1 MKEERY
7 HLAMDKYD
15 KNIMLNALNKLR
27 TEQVREERYYDFRT
41 IQL

>member
-15 KNIMLNALNKLR
+15 KNIMLNYLN
-27 TEQVREERYYDFRT
+27 TST
-41 IQL
+41 IRILTVIKSVQRLTTS